1 MTSVAAAKRVRPSWF
16 DAHRK
21 LVSEQDAGVHKERT
35 RSSQPEFL
43 TSVTSSTNERRKPSD
58 VVGERI
64 YARSKSAVRRIPYFE
79 AGRDRNFCVVTL
91 GNEQKGCRFRNSFK
105 TIKNYASNEGRP
117 RRRQLFEWECL
128 QELDVK
134 RVLRN
139 VFPV

>member
-1 MTSVAAAKRVRPSWF
+1 MTSVAAAKRVQLNWF
-16 DAHRK
+16 DARRK
-21 LVSEQDAGVHKERT
+21 LVSEPRRRSTQRANTEFTAGVIDECY
-35 RSSQPEFL
+35 
-43 TSVTSSTNERRKPSD
+43 SSTNERRKPSD
-58 VVGERI
+58 VAGERI
-64 YARSKSAVRRIPYFE
+64 YAGSKSAVRRIPYFE
-79 AGRDRNFCVVTL
+79 ADRDRNFCVVTW

-105 TIKNYASNEGRP
+105 TIKSCTSNEGQP